1 MPSETDT
8 HNSVMLRLRTETR
21 EAHDRIESVPFSEL
35 MLQGR
40 LPQGRFAGQMAC
52 WLAVH
57 CVLEDAVGTSNS
69 AACKAVWVEGMART
83 SHLRHDLAC
92 HGEVDLPAS
101 AAVAAID
108 TVAWIASLSE
118 SDPEALLGCLYVLE
132 GSKLGGTILRDCLD
146 KAYNCG
152 PEALSYFWASGKSP
166 MPDFKAFKER
176 MEAAFT
182 TDDQHDRVVAA
193 ASGLLN
199 KLTDVLAGLL
209 EDLDPTTGELIRNA
223 SATPSGMCPSGH
235 G

>member
-57 CVLEDAVGTSNS
+57 CVLEDAVRTSNS
-69 AACKAVWVEGMART
+69 TACKAVWVEGMART

-92 HGEVDLPAS
+92 HGEVDLPAP
-101 AAVAAID
+101 AAVAAMD

-132 GSKLGGTILRDCLD
+132 GSKLGGTILRGCLD

-152 PEALSYFWASGKSP
+152 PDALSYFWASGKSP

-176 MEAAFT
+176 MEAALT
-182 TDDQHDRVVAA
+182 TDDQRDRVVVA
-193 ASGLLN
+193 ASGLFN

-209 EDLDPTTGELIRNA
+209 EDLDTTTGELIRNA
-223 SATPSGMCPSGH
+223 SATPDGVCPFGH